1 MCVHSATRQ
10 GRLVIIAR
18 NSISFGPP
26 KTLLSNSEILHHTWF
41 SNSLLTPTEI
51 LRRSAYSPTYCCA
64 KMAKEQHARLV
75 ADEKLIW
82 NVQKLKDAKPQ
93 TGMEVGIM
101 NKRRR
106 IRRINN
112 KKKKKELG
120 LKIPQVNSKLI
131 CLLFLNFEY
140 LPKDGLFLVV
150 FSY

>member
-1 MCVHSATRQ
+1 
-10 GRLVIIAR
+10 
-18 NSISFGPP
+18 
-26 KTLLSNSEILHHTWF
+26 
-41 SNSLLTPTEI
+41 
-51 LRRSAYSPTYCCA
+51 
-64 KMAKEQHARLV
+64 
-75 ADEKLIW
+75 
-82 NVQKLKDAKPQ
+82 
-93 TGMEVGIM
+93 MEVGIM